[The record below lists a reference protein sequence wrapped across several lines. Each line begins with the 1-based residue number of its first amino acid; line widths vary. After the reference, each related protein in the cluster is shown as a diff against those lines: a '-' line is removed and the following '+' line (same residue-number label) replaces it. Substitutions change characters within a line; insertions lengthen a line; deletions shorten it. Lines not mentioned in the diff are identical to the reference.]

1 MVQGQSAG
9 SPTVRAKRLSGLSVG
24 TWAAVQSLVCSHV
37 PRRVIPSISCIRLA
51 GRAAT

>member
-1 MVQGQSAG
+1 MAQGQSAG
-9 SPTVRAKRLSGLSVG
+9 SPRAKRLSGPSMG
-24 TWAAVQSLVCSHV
+24 TWAAVLCLVCSHV